1 MVKETTRRLWEDKWP
16 GVKSPTA
23 EPPNPI
29 TAEPPNPILF
39 QNNIILVKILKIG
52 VR

>member
-1 MVKETTRRLWEDKWP
+1 MVKETTRLWEDKWP
-16 GVKSPTA
+16 GVKSP
-23 EPPNPI
+23 